1 MLFDHLE
8 LRIDDAAA
16 VEGPDRQR
24 DGKRLDQKP
33 HADGR
38 TAGGDGE
45 VDTGFVQ
52 APYRGLGS
60 VGQRLVFCQQRAV
73 DIGNHKRNRGH
84 ERLPATVAA
93 APRPSWRMM
102 SLTTV
107 STDPSI
113 DTVTGFS
120 LASGGSRV
128 LNWLSNRP
136 GGMQRPFRRARRLA
150 IKSCV
155 PSR

>member
-24 DGKRLDQKP
+24 DGKRLDQEP
-33 HADGR
+33 HAEGR

-45 VDTGFVQ
+45 ADAGLVQ
-52 APYRGLGS
+52 PPYRGPGA

-73 DIGNHKRNRGH
+73 DIGNHQRDKGH
-84 ERLPATVAA
+84 ERFLPE
-93 APRPSWRMM
+93 APLSAGLSLSWRRM

-107 STDPSI
+107 STGPSI

-136 GGMQRPFRRARRLA
+136 GGM
-150 IKSCV
+150 K
-155 PSR
+155 